1 MERSN
6 LLFATITTISRLLS
20 GFFLIFFLARILT
33 IDDFGIFT
41 YSLVFANI
49 LVLIVEYGYNLK
61 LSKDT
66 AKNPSK
72 ISKITFKA
80 VKVKILLILP
90 LFFIV
95 SMLKW
100 IDFIELKTFYV
111 LFILTNAA
119 IFNSFANHFLIP
131 YRSINKFNIETFYV
145 FINNLF
151 IFSLVLFIAYNFN
164 NLLFIAITFMV
175 IKSFFMVATF
185 LRFNKDFGIIL
196 EDINI
201 KKELLDTLPYA
212 IHIAVGA
219 MYLNIDT
226 IILKEYVDNYN
237 VGIYQ
242 AGMRS
247 LGAATIGLGVI
258 NSVLLPR
265 LSSLSSDKK
274 SLITLTTR
282 MNKYI
287 ILFGLSIAVMIN
299 LLDKELIYIVF
310 SEKFIDLK
318 QYVFLFSIV
327 IFMRYFGSVYGTLLT
342 ISDNQKIRTIGV
354 SLTLFMIIIL
364 DLFLI
369 PIYGLYGALYSLIL
383 AHIVLNS
390 IYIYFSYKE
399 YGSFCLK

>member
-6 LLFATITTISRLLS
+6 LFFATITTISRLLS

-72 ISKITFKA
+72 ISEITFKA
-80 VKVKILLILP
+80 VKVKVLLILP

-95 SMLKW
+95 SILKW

-111 LFILTNAA
+111 LFILTIAA

-151 IFSLVLFIAYNFN
+151 IFSLVLYSAYNFN
-164 NLLFIAITFMV
+164 NLLFISITFMGV
-175 IKSFFMVATF
+175 KSFFMLATF
-185 LRFNKDFGIIL
+185 LRFKKDFGIIL

-226 IILKEYVDNYN
+226 VILKEYVDNYN

-247 LGAATIGLGVI
+247 LGAATLGLGVI
-258 NSVLLPR
+258 NAVLLPKF
-265 LSSLSSDKK
+265 SSLSSDKK
-274 SLITLTTR
+274 SLITLTTKI
-282 MNKYI
+282 NKYI
-287 ILFGLSIAVMIN
+287 ILFGLLVAVIIN
-299 LLDKELIYIVF
+299 IFDKQLINIIF
-310 SEKFIDLK
+310 SEKFTDLK

-354 SLTLFMIIIL
+354 SLTLFIIIIL
-364 DLFLI
+364 DLLLI
-369 PIYGLYGALYSLIL
+369 PTYGINGALYSLIL
-383 AHIVLNS
+383 AHIILNS
-390 IYIYFSYKE
+390 IYIYFSFKE